1 MRETRPSRA
10 LRARLGLGEAARRIA
25 LLAVIGMAAATVA
38 AAPALAATG
47 VRVPAPDGPP
57 VITGR
62 GLVEGV
68 GPATA
73 PAPAMTKIVSGGDVP
88 AEPVTAAPGRVRIP
102 SAGSPGNIEF

>member
-73 PAPAMTKIVSGGDVP
+73 PAPAKIVSGGDVP

>member
-25 LLAVIGMAAATVA
+25 LLAAIGMAAATVA

-68 GPATA
+68 GPA